1 VEGDAADM
9 LDGAS
14 PAAPS
19 ESLLIDLD
27 VPVEAPEAPAELD
40 LGDELAEII
49 DVELED
55 AAANEE
61 PAENPQGAAKRSVP
75 PPLPRA

>member
-1 VEGDAADM
+1 M
-9 LDGAS
+9 LDGAP
-14 PAAPS
+14 PAAAS
-19 ESLLIDLD
+19 ESVLIDLD
-27 VPVEAPEAPAELD
+27 VPVEASEAPLELD

-55 AAANEE
+55 TGANEE